1 MAEHEKAFPIWQ
13 GKETN
18 RLMHTAIQ
26 KDGFQ
31 ASAKREGFSCCFCG
45 NTAFSVYAKKPF
57 TLSDIHRK
65 LYDYLVCG
73 FTRQNGFGKAKEKTH
88 CIRYSF
94 PALLDAFG
102 IPKKPE
108 TRRFYKKR
116 CKDALQT
123 LCSFAVEPHAAG
135 DMLRGKLFDKINFTD
150 KNAVFE
156 VHFSKAHAE
165 YLLFKS
171 HVLYL
176 PLSFLQA
183 DGRNA
188 SLYLIG
194 RKLAELSRTNKNR
207 CGKISFQSLLA
218 AYSSGKALADR
229 HLRRTVIDPLKDT
242 LNCLKDTGFLSE
254 WSFTDREGIPM
265 SYESE
270 TACKTLLESGCLSF
284 ALHAENRNKLSLK
297 GRKEE
302 NDVSNGRF
310 SRTAQYI

>member
-1 MAEHEKAFPIWQ
+1 MAEHEKVFPIWQ
-13 GKETN
+13 GRETN

-57 TLSDIHRK
+57 TLSNIHRK

-73 FTRQNGFGKAKEKTH
+73 FTRQNGFGKAKEKTL

-94 PALLDAFG
+94 PALLDAIG
-102 IPKKPE
+102 VSKKPN

-135 DMLRGKLFDKINFTD
+135 DTLCGKLFDKIIFTD

-156 VHFSKAHAE
+156 VHFSKAHAA
-165 YLLFKS
+165 YLFQS

-194 RKLAELSRTNKNR
+194 RKLAELSRTNKSR

-242 LNCLKDTGFLSE
+242 LNDLKDTGFLSE
-254 WSFTDREGIPM
+254 WSFTDREGSPL

-270 TACKTLLESGCLSF
+270 TACKALLESGYLSF
-284 ALHAENRNKLSLK
+284 ALTAENRNKLSLK

-310 SRTAQYI
+310 SRTPQYI